1 VKGGVMKSHNSTTFF
16 ISLLLG
22 IIIVFSGFQAF
33 GEDWND
39 SQKELWQLIENQWKN
54 SKQHDFNAFS
64 DYYDFEDCIEWPSSK
79 IFPLVGKNAILKSR
93 EKWFIYDKVE
103 SYELQPINIH
113 IVGDV
118 AIVAYQWKYE
128 GSMFS
133 RSSRQMD
140 TYIKKNNKWNFIAG
154 MGCSCKEL
162 PICK

>member
-1 VKGGVMKSHNSTTFF
+1 
-16 ISLLLG
+16 
-22 IIIVFSGFQAF
+22 
-33 GEDWND
+33 
-39 SQKELWQLIENQWKN
+39 
-54 SKQHDFNAFS
+54 
-64 DYYDFEDCIEWPSSK
+64 
-79 IFPLVGKNAILKSR
+79 LKSR